1 MTALIIILVVLVAL
15 VAASVRILNEWE
27 RAVILRLGRALP
39 GVKGPG
45 LILLIPIIDR
55 MRKVDTRTVTL
66 QVPPQEII
74 TRDNVSTKVTAVIL
88 FRVVDANAAI
98 TRNVDF
104 MYSTSQVAQTSLRSI
119 LGQHS
124 LDQLLGEREQI
135 NDRLQEVIDGQT
147 APWGVKVG
155 VVEVKDVEIPED
167 MRRVLAK
174 EAEAERLRRAKVI
187 GAEGEFQAATRLAE
201 AAREMAT
208 SPGAMQLRYL
218 QTLVEIGAESNTTT
232 VFPVPMNL
240 LDGLGELV
248 AGRSSSL
255 PHDVPHRPDH
265 RGTQAGRAR
274 SGRAAGVAA
283 VRLPVLSRQRGGDA
297 RGDGSPRRTRRR
309 ARLGRSQ
316 LPEPLPAH
324 RPARAGR
331 ADAAPRHHLA

>member
-1 MTALIIILVVLVAL
+1 MTALIVVLVIVVVLLAT
-15 VAASVRILNEWE
+15 SVRILNEWE

-240 LDGLGELV
+240 LEGIEQLI
-248 AGRSSSL
+248 
-255 PHDVPHRPDH
+255 
-265 RGTQAGRAR
+265 
-274 SGRAAGVAA
+274 
-283 VRLPVLSRQRGGDA
+283 
-297 RGDGSPRRTRRR
+297 SPN
-309 ARLGRSQ
+309 
-316 LPEPLPAH
+316 
-324 RPARAGR
+324 
-331 ADAAPRHHLA
+331 

>member
-1 MTALIIILVVLVAL
+1 MTPAIVVLVVLVAL
-15 VAASVRILNEWE
+15 GAASVRILNEWE

-45 LILLIPIIDR
+45 LIFLIPIIDR

-74 TRDNVSTKVTAVIL
+74 TRDNVSTKVTAVVL

-104 MYSTSQVAQTSLRSI
+104 MYATSQVAQTSLRSI
-119 LGQHS
+119 LGQHT
-124 LDQLLGEREQI
+124 LDQLLGERDQVNE
-135 NDRLQEVIDGQT
+135 RLQEVIDAQT

-155 VVEVKDVEIPED
+155 IVEVKDVEIPED

-187 GAEGEFQAATRLAE
+187 AATGEFQAATQLAE
-201 AAREMAT
+201 AADKMAR

-232 VFPVPMNL
+232 VFPVPMDL
-240 LDGLGELV
+240 LDGVRGMV
-248 AGRSSSL
+248 AGVGATS
-255 PHDVPHRPDH
+255 
-265 RGTQAGRAR
+265 A
-274 SGRAAGVAA
+274 
-283 VRLPVLSRQRGGDA
+283 
-297 RGDGSPRRTRRR
+297 
-309 ARLGRSQ
+309 
-316 LPEPLPAH
+316 E
-324 RPARAGR
+324 
-331 ADAAPRHHLA
+331 

>member
-1 MTALIIILVVLVAL
+1 MTALLVIMVVIVAL
-15 VAASVRILNEWE
+15 LAASVRILNEWE
-27 RAVILRLGRALP
+27 RAVVLRLGRALP

-88 FRVVDANAAI
+88 FRVVDANSAI

-147 APWGVKVG
+147 APWGVKVA

-201 AAREMAT
+201 AANVMSAA
-208 SPGAMQLRYL
+208 PGAMQLRYL

-240 LDGLGELV
+240 LDTLTGLVG
-248 AGRSSSL
+248 GRPS
-255 PHDVPHRPDH
+255 
-265 RGTQAGRAR
+265 
-274 SGRAAGVAA
+274 
-283 VRLPVLSRQRGGDA
+283 
-297 RGDGSPRRTRRR
+297 
-309 ARLGRSQ
+309 
-316 LPEPLPAH
+316 
-324 RPARAGR
+324 
-331 ADAAPRHHLA
+331 

>member
-1 MTALIIILVVLVAL
+1 MTYALIIVAVLAAIVV
-15 VAASVRILNEWE
+15 ASVRILNEWE
-27 RAVILRLGRALP
+27 RAVVLRLGRALP

-45 LILLIPIIDR
+45 LVLLIPLVDR

-104 MYSTSQVAQTSLRSI
+104 MYATSQVAQTSLRSI

-124 LDQLLGEREQI
+124 LDQLLGERDQI

-147 APWGVKVG
+147 APWGVKVAL
-155 VVEVKDVEIPED
+155 VEVKDVEIPED

-187 GAEGEFQAATRLAE
+187 GAEGEFQAAARLAE
-201 AAREMAT
+201 AADVMSA

-240 LDGLGELV
+240 LETLRIG
-248 AGRSSSL
+248 
-255 PHDVPHRPDH
+255 
-265 RGTQAGRAR
+265 
-274 SGRAAGVAA
+274 A
-283 VRLPVLSRQRGGDA
+283 VDS
-297 RGDGSPRRTRRR
+297 
-309 ARLGRSQ
+309 
-316 LPEPLPAH
+316 
-324 RPARAGR
+324 
-331 ADAAPRHHLA
+331 

>member
-1 MTALIIILVVLVAL
+1 MTALIVVLVIV
-15 VAASVRILNEWE
+15 VAILASSVRILNEWE

-45 LILLIPIIDR
+45 LILLIPIVDR

-135 NDRLQEVIDGQT
+135 NDRLQAVIDGQT

-187 GAEGEFQAATRLAE
+187 GAEGEYQAATRLAE

-240 LDGLGELV
+240 LEGLEKLV
-248 AGRSSSL
+248 
-255 PHDVPHRPDH
+255 
-265 RGTQAGRAR
+265 T
-274 SGRAAGVAA
+274 SGK
-283 VRLPVLSRQRGGDA
+283 
-297 RGDGSPRRTRRR
+297 
-309 ARLGRSQ
+309 
-316 LPEPLPAH
+316 
-324 RPARAGR
+324 
-331 ADAAPRHHLA
+331 